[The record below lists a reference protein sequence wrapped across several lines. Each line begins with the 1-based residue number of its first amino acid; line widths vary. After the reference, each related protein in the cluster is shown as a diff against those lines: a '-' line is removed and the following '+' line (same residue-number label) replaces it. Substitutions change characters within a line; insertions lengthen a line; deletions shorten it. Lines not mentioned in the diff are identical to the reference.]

1 MLGEFGARPF
11 IWGTLYS
18 SVLALLISTPIALG
32 IAIYT
37 AELAPAWLQRP
48 LVFLTELLAAIPS
61 IVYGLWGIFVLVPAV
76 RQLEAAT
83 PESLKSLPLF
93 SGPPLG
99 VGMLSAALILAIMV
113 IPFTS
118 SVAREVLK
126 AVPQSQR
133 EGAYALGAT
142 RWEAIRMALYFA
154 RTGIV
159 GAVMLG
165 FGRALGETMAVTM
178 VIGNSPQISASLF
191 APQYTMAAV
200 LANEFAE
207 ATGDLYLQ
215 RAGGDR
221 PGAVHHHAD
230 HQRDVAAVHLVDE
243 RRTSSASH
251 APGDPE
257 GGRVTRDTR
266 RRMLSH
272 LVIVLCAM
280 AVLIAVVPLAL
291 VLFHV
296 VRQGISSVSVA
307 FFTEMPRPV
316 GESGGGMANAMA
328 GSLVVTLLGAAFA
341 VPIGIMSGVYAAEYA
356 GTRLASATRFAAD
369 TLNGVPSIVIGVFV
383 YSVAVLPFRR
393 FSALAGGL
401 ALGVMMIPL
410 IMRTTEELL
419 RLVPSTL
426 KEGALALGAT
436 RGRAVF
442 TVVVPAALPGILTGI
457 LLALARIAGETA
469 PLLFTA
475 LNNGFWSTDV
485 TQPISTLTVQIFTY
499 AISPYEEWHRLAW
512 AGALV
517 LVSMVLICSL
527 LARFATARME
537 RMQRG
542 G

>member
-1 MLGEFGARPF
+1 M
-11 IWGTLYS
+11 
-18 SVLALLISTPIALG
+18 
-32 IAIYT
+32 
-37 AELAPAWLQRP
+37 
-48 LVFLTELLAAIPS
+48 
-61 IVYGLWGIFVLVPAV
+61 
-76 RQLEAAT
+76 
-83 PESLKSLPLF
+83 
-93 SGPPLG
+93 
-99 VGMLSAALILAIMV
+99 
-113 IPFTS
+113 
-118 SVAREVLK
+118 
-126 AVPQSQR
+126 
-133 EGAYALGAT
+133 
-142 RWEAIRMALYFA
+142 
-154 RTGIV
+154 
-159 GAVMLG
+159 
-165 FGRALGETMAVTM
+165 
-178 VIGNSPQISASLF
+178 
-191 APQYTMAAV
+191 
-200 LANEFAE
+200 
-207 ATGDLYLQ
+207 
-215 RAGGDR
+215 
-221 PGAVHHHAD
+221 
-230 HQRDVAAVHLVDE
+230 
-243 RRTSSASH
+243 
-251 APGDPE
+251 
-257 GGRVTRDTR
+257 TRDTR
-266 RRMLSH
+266 RRMVSH

-280 AVLIAVVPLAL
+280 AVLIALVPLAL
-291 VLFHV
+291 VLFHIV
-296 VRQGISSVSVA
+296 SQGISSLSVA

-316 GESGGGMANAMA
+316 GETGGGMANAIA
-328 GSLVVTLLGAAFA
+328 GSLIVTLLGAAFA

-410 IMRTTEELL
+410 IMRTTEEIL

-499 AISPYEEWHRLAW
+499 AISPSEEWHRLAW

-517 LVSMVLICSL
+517 LVSMVLVCSL

-537 RMQRG
+537 RLQRG
-542 G
+542 S